1 MDHSPYHVAVDHS
14 LVLSPLQ
21 HGAVPLDQT
30 LWLGNLLLRR
40 VAMEDVVISFAR
52 GACPNMGSAEPALVN
67 TKMFMRCPHA
77 HMPPPHSP
85 LLLHKFHVTNDDLV
99 VDESPVFLGLEEVY
113 TVQVGDIHTPGG
125 KGGGEQGVR
134 RVGTEG
140 KKGAGMGREEEEGQ
154 KT

>member
-1 MDHSPYHVAVDHS
+1 
-14 LVLSPLQ
+14 
-21 HGAVPLDQT
+21 
-30 LWLGNLLLRR
+30 
-40 VAMEDVVISFAR
+40 
-52 GACPNMGSAEPALVN
+52 MGSAEPALVN